1 MKPWR
6 IETITLDEDEEVASI
21 TAVLDAPY
29 LDRLDKLI
37 WPQNDGCATVVRRE
51 RGDTEVRVSLDVG
64 QLLAL
69 FRQVGNLTD
78 LPEDEAKNIPGCY
91 NSLSFVV
98 YQLMED

>member
-21 TAVLDAPY
+21 IAVLDAPY

-51 RGDTEVRVSLDVG
+51 RGDTELWVSLDVG

-69 FRQVGNLTD
+69 FRAVGSLT
-78 LPEDEAKNIPGCY
+78 DEAKNIPGCY
-91 NSLSFVV
+91 DSLSFVV
-98 YQLMED
+98 YQMMED